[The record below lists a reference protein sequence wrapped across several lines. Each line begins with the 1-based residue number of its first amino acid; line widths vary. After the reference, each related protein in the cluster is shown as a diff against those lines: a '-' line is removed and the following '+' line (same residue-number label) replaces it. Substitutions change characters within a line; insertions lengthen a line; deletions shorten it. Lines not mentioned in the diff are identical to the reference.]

1 MILSDRSILREIRQ
15 GGIVISPFRRNLLQ
29 PSSLDLRLG
38 TQFRIFRNIKL
49 PYLDVK
55 KRVDNLMEL
64 IELKKTQPLIIH
76 PREFVLATTVER
88 VKIPNHLVA
97 RLEGKSS
104 LGRIGI
110 VIHSTAG
117 YVDPGFEGFLTLE
130 ISNLANI
137 PIALYPNMKICQ
149 MSFQTL
155 SEEPRVP
162 YGHRQLRSKY
172 QNQKGPTPS
181 QIFEDFK

>member
-15 GGIVISPFRRNLLQ
+15 GRIVISPFNRKLLQ

-38 TQFRIFRNIKL
+38 SQFRIFRNIKL
-49 PYLDVK
+49 PYLDT
-55 KRVDNLMEL
+55 RNPVDNFMEL
-64 IELKKTQPLIIH
+64 IELKKSQSLIVH
-76 PREFVLATTVER
+76 PREFVLGTTVER

-97 RLEGKSS
+97 RLEGRSS

-137 PIALYPNMKICQ
+137 PVALYPNMKICQ
-149 MSFQTL
+149 ISFHVL
-155 SEEPRVP
+155 SEEPRVT
-162 YGHRQLRSKY
+162 YGQRQLKSKY
-172 QNQKGPTPS
+172 QNQKGPTAS
-181 QIFEDFK
+181 QIFKDFK